1 MTNAHSLWCL
11 LSQLI
16 LTILNDMLGKV
27 YIVLDFANEQEKE
40 QVQDILK
47 EVSNLRLFTG
57 TQLLSIYPFVRAH
70 QREVMQLFALIKK
83 GGPKALLSIEGAMLV
98 KSLMK

>member
-1 MTNAHSLWCL
+1 MKNAHNLWRH
-11 LSQLI
+11 LSRLI
-16 LTILNDMLGKV
+16 LIILIEMLGKV

-57 TQLLSIYPFVRAH
+57 TQLVSIYPFVRAH

-83 GGPKALLSIEGAMLV
+83 GGPKALLSMEGAMFV